1 MFNEKK
7 ATPAKE
13 TEINVIS
20 TNTKITG
27 NIESHGDF
35 RIDGEV
41 QGDIRT
47 QGRVVIGKT
56 GVVKGSV
63 TCVNADIEG
72 VFEGDLKVSET
83 LSLFKSAQVSGDT
96 VIGKLSVEAGASLN
110 GTCGMK
116 GTVKEL
122 NKDKVEKTA

>member
-13 TEINVIS
+13 TQINVIS
-20 TNTKITG
+20 ASTKITG
-27 NIESHGDF
+27 SIESNGDF

-41 QGDIRT
+41 QGDVST

-72 VFEGDLKVSET
+72 VFDGDLKVTET
-83 LSLFKSAQVSGDT
+83 LSLFKTAQVSGDT
-96 VIGKLSVEAGASLN
+96 VVGKLSVEAGASLN

-116 GTVKEL
+116 GSVKEL
-122 NKDKVEKTA
+122 NKDNVEKTA